1 MKDFYFDCAAS
12 APVLSCAREAMEKPV
27 ANPNSAH
34 AAGREARDRLE
45 AARETIAQIIGAEP
59 HEIAFTPS
67 ASAAC
72 AYAMDAMEISK
83 CSQHEHKAVFNIA
96 QRGSKKSEKA
106 FAHILVN
113 NETGEDYSDVVRML
127 SIKYDVFTDA
137 TAAVGHIPVDVAD
150 LGVEALAAGGH
161 KFGAFTGIG
170 FLYVRGGI
178 SDEYTYPGT
187 PPVLLAEGMAAALQY
202 RAEKME
208 KSYAMAKNIWDAFAW
223 HMEQIPGGHV
233 NARNKPNAGY
243 ILSARFDGVDNKQL
257 LTLLDF
263 AGVCAS
269 AGSAC
274 NADDPKPSRVLMA
287 DDLTAK
293 EAGETIRLSWC
304 QETTGFATVAQIIAE
319 CVGKAR
325 ALNL

>member
-1 MKDFYFDCAAS
+1 MNEFYFDCAAS

-34 AAGREARDRLE
+34 ANGREARERLE

-72 AYAMDAMEISK
+72 ACAMDAMEISK
-83 CSQHEHKAVFNIA
+83 CSQHEHKAVFDIA
-96 QRGSKKSEKA
+96 QRVSNKA

-113 NETGEDYSDVVRML
+113 NETGEDYTDVVKML

-150 LGVEALAAGGH
+150 LGVKALAAGGH
-161 KFGAFTGIG
+161 KFGAFPGIG

-178 SDEYTYPGT
+178 ADEYTFPGT
-187 PPVLLAEGMAAALQY
+187 PPVLLAEGMAAALKY
-202 RAEKME
+202 RAENMG
-208 KSYAMAKNIWDAFAW
+208 KSYTMAKNIWDAFAW
-223 HMEQIPGGHV
+223 HIEQIPGGHV

-243 ILSARFDGVDNKQL
+243 ILSARFDGVYNKPL

-287 DDLTAK
+287 DDLTAQ

-304 QETTGFATVAQIIAE
+304 QETTGFATVAEIISE